1 ARRHDPQHGL
11 RGLPPECSRQQLVR
25 LVASPDSRAMV
36 PAATLFG
43 KSRLLRSTTAAVAF
57 ALKAG
62 GGDAVHPAAV
72 EPFPCPGYEIY
83 VGAVPGHPR
92 EVAKLIA
99 AT

>member
-1 ARRHDPQHGL
+1 
-11 RGLPPECSRQQLVR
+11 
-25 LVASPDSRAMV
+25 MV
-36 PAATLFG
+36 PAATVFG
-43 KSRLLRSTTAAVAF
+43 KPRILRSTTPAVAF

-62 GGDAVHPAAV
+62 AGEAVHPAAV